1 MNEATIAKKHEEVQV
16 IREKISKAGSTLF
29 VDYLGLT
36 VAEVTELRVKLHAEN
51 CEMKVVKNNIL
62 RRATEE
68 GGYDGIDTHLVGPSA
83 IVTAHDEVSAAKV
96 VYAFAKD
103 HDKLTVKAG
112 IVDGK
117 VTSEKDLKALSTFAK
132 DHEALVIKT
141 AIVEGKLLSK
151 EEVMELSKLPNKEGM
166 LSMLLSVL
174 QAPIRNLACAIK
186 AVSEKEN

>member
-16 IREKISKAGSTLF
+16 IREKISNAGSTLF

-62 RRATEE
+62 RRAANEE
-68 GGYDGIDTHLVGPSA
+68 GFGELEKHLVGPSA
-83 IVTAHDEVSAAKV
+83 IIVSKDEVSGAKV
-96 VYAFAKD
+96 VYDFLKD
-103 HDKLTVKAG
+103 HEKLSVKAG
-112 IVDGK
+112 IVDK
-117 VTSEKDLKALSTFAK
+117 KITSEAELKALS
-132 DHEALVIKT
+132 
-141 AIVEGKLLSK
+141 S
-151 EEVMELSKLPNKEGM
+151 LPNKEGM

>member
-16 IREKISKAGSTLF
+16 VREKISKAGSTLF

-62 RRATEE
+62 RRATSEE
-68 GGYDGIDTHLVGPSA
+68 GYTEIDEHLVGPSA
-83 IVTAHDEVSAAKV
+83 IVVGQDEVSAAKV
-96 VYAFAKD
+96 VYGFAKD
-103 HDKLTVKAG
+103 HEKLTVKTG

-117 VTSEKDLKALSTFAK
+117 VTSEKDLKALSA
-132 DHEALVIKT
+132 
-141 AIVEGKLLSK
+141 
-151 EEVMELSKLPNKEGM
+151 LPNKEGM

>member
-16 IREKISKAGSTLF
+16 IREKISNAGSTLF

-62 RRATEE
+62 RRAAEEE
-68 GGYDGIDTHLVGPSA
+68 GFGELEQHLVGPSA
-83 IVTAHDEVSAAKV
+83 IVVGQDEVSAAKV
-96 VYAFAKD
+96 VYDFLKD
-103 HDKLTVKAG
+103 HEKLSVKAG
-112 IVDGK
+112 IVDK
-117 VTSEKDLKALSTFAK
+117 KITSEAELKALS
-132 DHEALVIKT
+132 
-141 AIVEGKLLSK
+141 S
-151 EEVMELSKLPNKEGM
+151 LPNKEGM